1 MKNIIVYLIIF
12 ISAIFVSSAQ
22 VTNLVVE
29 KYYVSDANDATD
41 TLGNFI
47 LDPGTN
53 TYRVF
58 VELESGSK
66 LRAIYGDANHLLKI
80 ESTQP
85 IYNNIDRPN
94 AVFGYQMNKNWFDD
108 NATIALDSWLTLGIG
123 AFISTTQFMGV
134 LKSDDTDGSFLGG
147 INNEGGTAFVPGGIL
162 INNDPT
168 ALPAL
173 TTSDG
178 LVSDTTLSLSQWSSD
193 GFKDFSQADTTV
205 FGVINTGS
213 SFTSN
218 NCFLRQNN
226 GLPPKAGNRILVAQ
240 ITTKGQLSLKLNLEI
255 LQPVSDTTF
264 EIKKYVADNTNLQP
278 GEILSPYLTY
288 PPLCGCKDPQYL
300 EYNPIYA
307 CNIQDSCQTLI
318 RFGCM
323 DTTACNFDPSANFN
337 LQSLCCYP
345 GYCND
350 RDLSI
355 VCPGLANGK
364 IGIIAAYPNPAESE
378 VTIEWKLSSE
388 DAGGQL
394 ILSDMF
400 GKPIDT
406 RELSTGEGMVSLPL
420 NDFPM
425 GLYMV
430 RLVSTNAVLT
440 THLIV
445 K

>member
-1 MKNIIVYLIIF
+1 MKRLIISLLIY
-12 ISAIFVSSAQ
+12 ISTASLAVAQ
-22 VTNLVVE
+22 VTNVVVE
-29 KYYVSDANDATD
+29 RYYVTDANDATD
-41 TLGNFI
+41 TLGNFN

-66 LRAIYGDANHLLKI
+66 LRAIYADANHPLKI

-85 IYNNIDRPN
+85 IYNNVDRPN

-108 NATIALDSWLTLGIG
+108 NPTIALDSWLTLGVG
-123 AFISTTQFMGV
+123 AFQSTTQYMGV
-134 LKSDDTDGSFLGG
+134 LKNDDTDGSFIGG
-147 INNEGGTAFVPGGIL
+147 SNNFGGTALVPGGIL
-162 INNDPT
+162 NNNDPN
-168 ALPAL
+168 ASPAL

-178 LVSDTTLSLSQWSSD
+178 LIADTTSLSQWVD
-193 GFKDFSQADTTV
+193 VGFKDLSGSDTTV
-205 FGVINTGS
+205 FGVLNTGS
-213 SFTSN
+213 FFVSN
-218 NCFLRQNN
+218 ACRLQQN
-226 GLPPKAGNRILVAQ
+226 GSVAPKAGNKVLVAQ
-240 ITTKGQLSLKLNLEI
+240 ITTKGDLSFQLNVEVEEPTATGS
-255 LQPVSDTTF
+255 VVV
-264 EIKKYVADNTNLQP
+264 KYVADNTNIQP

-288 PPLCGCKDPQYL
+288 PPLCGCKDPLYL

-323 DTTACNFDPSANFN
+323 DTTACNFDPAANFN
-337 LQSLCCYP
+337 IQSLCCYP

-355 VCPGLANGK
+355 VCPGLSNGK
-364 IGIIAAYPNPAESE
+364 IGIVAAYPNPAESA

-388 DAGGQL
+388 DVGGQL

-400 GKPIDT
+400 GKPLET
-406 RELSTGEGMVSLPL
+406 RVLSSGQGMVSLML
-420 NDFPM
+420 NDVPT

-430 RLVSTNAVLT
+430 RLVSNSSVHT
-440 THLIV
+440 THVIV